1 MSRGICIGVC
11 IMAYDGSLKYDTRI
25 DLGGFNKGMAAIT
38 ASIGGGIA
46 AAVKFG
52 SEFEQS
58 FAKASTLFGDAKV
71 NTAELKSEMLKL
83 SSATGVAGKELN
95 EALYSALSASIPAT
109 DDMSEALGVL
119 ESSTKLAKAGFTDID
134 TALSATAKT
143 INAYG
148 MAVSEADKIQGIL
161 IQTQNKGIT
170 TVGEL
175 GAHLSQ
181 VTPTAA
187 AFGVSFENVGAALAT
202 MTAQGTNTAQATT
215 QLNSLIAELGKKET
229 VAQKNLTAAAKG
241 SKYAGQ
247 SFKEMMENGADLGD
261 VLKLMDDY
269 AKKNGVSL
277 VDMFSSIEAGKAALS
292 VATQNGEKFTD
303 NLKAMSDTSG
313 VVESAYERVT
323 DTLKEKTNILK
334 ENAKNLGVTFFEGI
348 SEPLKDATDTG
359 IEALGRV
366 TQSMNSGELKG
377 AITMT
382 GDALGGLFSTISNG
396 AETVLPGLISGVGLL
411 AGGLTT
417 IAPFIPTVATG
428 ILAYNGAMKI
438 ATTTTAAFNAI
449 SSMTFNPAGL
459 VIAGVA
465 ALGVGIYS
473 VAQASKQA
481 REEYFKMGEDVE
493 AAANA
498 FSEAKSKSEVTNEH
512 INSWRELKTAISE
525 GKIPAQELEAA
536 QAKLKEHEN
545 WFIDNYG
552 DYITAE
558 EEKNGVR
565 AETVDLIK
573 QAVDGL
579 TKQKELELKDEIS
592 ETGVEIPGL
601 KDNVAA
607 LEAEN
612 AEMEKQNQLMMEK
625 KIQLQSMKNE
635 VKEWVDS
642 DEYDPSQYDAKFTEL
657 LGKYPLLAGEGYTC
671 ITNLQTA
678 ILHLNDDIE
687 KNNNKITE
695 NTTEI
700 TNGKESIKQ
709 FDDAVKQ
716 LTVSKLGDDIESTSN
731 KFTLLSKAI
740 GESSAEGQ
748 ITKSTLD
755 ALIKIFPEL
764 ADAADKPAAI
774 TEKFNELKGSIQK
787 AYGEVDAL
795 GINLEDLPEDV
806 STLFKLTISKN
817 EAPQAVVET
826 VTQATGDAKKT
837 ADTESPTIGKAI
849 DDGVV
854 VGLQSGQGA
863 VNAAAGAVVDGALAE
878 MRARADINSPAGE
891 TEKDGKFWDL
901 GLAKGLEDNAGVVS
915 SAGVTVVDT
924 ALNIMEGTISKST
937 LEQSLSKKMSSGFS
951 EAVESAANAF
961 GKKLKVIDKA
971 LSLGV
976 ISEKEYYSELEKL
989 RDKYFTKDNEEWYEY
1004 TQRILEFRKNSY
1016 KEDIKEKE
1024 DHYQKLFDI
1033 ATSFGD
1039 MTEED
1044 ELKFYRDR
1052 IERYKSYAEEVKNAE
1067 HLSESERFE
1076 LISGFNDKI
1085 VEDTLSAYGIV
1096 QNKLDEYTQ
1105 KRQQLASNLS
1115 DFGGL
1120 FDEIKIEGTDYSFFK
1135 LSDTKSMAAVVKNY
1149 QRLLNEVKALD
1160 DGSAGFD
1167 MLYNEILSLPRQDA
1181 IKLMSAIVNENNI
1194 SGFLEGLT
1202 EIAEIS
1208 ADAAGEAYSE
1218 EMLDDLE
1225 SLKTSFAENGY
1236 GGLPDSFF
1244 DCGKLSGQ
1252 EFSAAFME
1260 EFQKM
1265 IAVSSAK
1272 LKTELSATSPSTGTV
1287 VSNSYSPTYNIQPSQ
1302 GESTQAQLKAA
1313 HDYETLTNA
1322 RGGYL

>member
-1 MSRGICIGVC
+1 
-11 IMAYDGSLKYDTRI
+11 MAYDGSLKYDTRI

-119 ESSTKLAKAGFTDID
+119 EGSTKLAKAGFTDID

-187 AFGVSFENVGAALAT
+187 AFAVSFENVGAALAT

-215 QLNSLIAELGKKET
+215 QLNSLIAELGKKGT

-241 SKYAGQ
+241 SKYAGK

-303 NLKAMSDTSG
+303 NLKAMSNTSG
-313 VVESAYERVT
+313 VVEAAYEKVT
-323 DTLKEKTNILK
+323 DTLSEKTKILK

-348 SEPLKDATDTG
+348 SEPLKDAADTG
-359 IEALGRV
+359 IDAIGRI
-366 TQSMNSGELKG
+366 TESMTSGELSG
-377 AITMT
+377 AVSGT
-382 GDALGGLFSTISNG
+382 GEALGGLFSTIAEG

-411 AGGLTT
+411 ANGLTT
-417 IAPFIPTVATG
+417 VAPFIPTVATAIVG
-428 ILAYNGAMKI
+428 YKTA
-438 ATTTTAAFNAI
+438 TAAATIAQTAFNTAV
-449 SSMTFNPAGL
+449 SLNPVGL
-459 VIAGVA
+459 AVAGVTALAVGVTSIASA
-465 ALGVGIYS
+465 A
-473 VAQASKQA
+473 KQA
-481 REEYFKMGEDVE
+481 KEEYFKMGEDVK
-493 AAANA
+493 AASDA

-525 GKIPAQELEAA
+525 GKVPAQELEAA
-536 QAKLKEHEN
+536 QAKLKEHEQ

-552 DYITAE
+552 DYVTAE

-592 ETGVEIPGL
+592 EKGGEIPGL
-601 KDNVAA
+601 KENVAA

-625 KIQLQSMKNE
+625 KIQIQSMKNE
-635 VKEWVDS
+635 VKSWIDS
-642 DEYDPSQYDAKFTEL
+642 DEYDPSQFDAKFTEL
-657 LGKYPLLAGEGYTC
+657 LGKYPLLADEGYRGVMH
-671 ITNLQTA
+671 LDTA
-678 ILHLNDDIE
+678 ILDLNDDIE

-695 NTTEI
+695 NTTSI
-700 TNGKESIKQ
+700 TSGKESIKQ

-716 LTVSKLGDDIESTSN
+716 LTVSKLGDDIESASN
-731 KFTLLSKAI
+731 KFSLLSKAI
-740 GESSAEGQ
+740 GESSSEGQ

-755 ALIKIFPEL
+755 ALIKLFPEL
-764 ADAADKPAAI
+764 ADAADKPAAV

-795 GINLEDLPEDV
+795 GVNLEDLPEDV
-806 STLFKLTISKN
+806 STLFKLTISKD
-817 EAPQAVVET
+817 EAPEAVVET

-854 VGLQSGQGA
+854 VGLQRGQGA

-915 SAGVTVVDT
+915 SAGVTVVDD
-924 ALNIMEGTISKST
+924 ALGTMERTISESA
-937 LEQSLSKKMSSGFS
+937 LEQTLSKKMSSGFS
-951 EAVESAANAF
+951 EAAESAANAF
-961 GKKLKVIDKA
+961 NKKLKVIDKA

-1016 KEDIKEKE
+1016 KEEIKERE
-1024 DHYQKLFDI
+1024 EHYQKLFDI
-1033 ATSFGD
+1033 AASFGD

-1044 ELKFYRDR
+1044 ELKFYRNR

-1085 VEDTLSAYGIV
+1085 VEDTLSAYGII
-1096 QNKLDEYTQ
+1096 QNKLDEYTE

-1181 IKLMSAIVNENNI
+1181 IKLMSAIVNEDNL

-1218 EMLDDLE
+1218 EMLDDLG

-1252 EFSAAFME
+1252 EFSTAFME
-1260 EFQKM
+1260 EFQNM
-1265 IAVSSAK
+1265 IAISSAK
-1272 LKTELSATSPSTGTV
+1272 LKTELSATSPNTGTV
-1287 VSNSYSPTYNIQPSQ
+1287 ISNSYSPTYNIQPSQ

-1313 HDYETLTNA
+1313 HDYETLTSA

>member
-1 MSRGICIGVC
+1 
-11 IMAYDGSLKYDTRI
+11 MAYDGSLKYDTRI

-119 ESSTKLAKAGFTDID
+119 EGSTKLAKAGFTDID

-148 MAVSEADKIQGIL
+148 MSVSEADKIQGIL

-175 GAHLSQ
+175 GASLSQ

-187 AFGVSFENVGAALAT
+187 AFAVSFENVGAALAT

-215 QLNSLIAELGKKET
+215 QLNSLIAELGKKGT

-261 VLKLMDDY
+261 VLELMDKY

-292 VATQNGEKFTD
+292 VATQNGQKFTE

-313 VVESAYERVT
+313 VVDSAYEKVT
-323 DTLKEKTNILK
+323 DTLSEKSKILK

-359 IEALGRV
+359 IEAIGRI

-382 GDALGGLFSTISNG
+382 GDALGGLFSTITNG

-417 IAPFIPTVATG
+417 IAPVIPTVATG
-428 ILAYNGAMKI
+428 ILAYNGAMKV

-465 ALGVGIYS
+465 ALGVGVYS
-473 VAQASKQA
+473 IAQASKQA

-525 GKIPAQELEAA
+525 GKVPAQELEAA
-536 QAKLKEHEN
+536 QAKLKEHEQ

-552 DYITAE
+552 DYVTAE

-592 ETGVEIPGL
+592 ETGGEIPGL

-612 AEMEKQNQLMMEK
+612 AAMEKQNQLILEN
-625 KIQLQSMKNE
+625 KIAAQALKNE
-635 VKEWVDS
+635 WLALPLTGNET
-642 DEYDPSQYDAKFTEL
+642 TEELKQHFDTL
-657 LGKYPLLAGEGYTC
+657 LEKYPQLKEAGLDCWEKLQNTIIGYDVE
-671 ITNLQTA
+671 L
-678 ILHLNDDIE
+678 E
-687 KNNNKITE
+687 KNNKKITE
-695 NTTEI
+695 NTTNI

-740 GESSAEGQ
+740 GESSAEGK

-755 ALIKIFPEL
+755 ALIKLFPEL
-764 ADAADKPAAI
+764 ADAADKPAAV

-806 STLFKLTISKN
+806 STLFKLTISKD
-817 EAPQAVVET
+817 EAPEAVVKT
-826 VTQATGDAKKT
+826 VTEATGEAKKT

-901 GLAKGLEDNAGVVS
+901 GLAKGLEDNAGVVED
-915 SAGVTVVDT
+915 AGVSVVDS

-951 EAVESAANAF
+951 EAAESTAKAF
-961 GKKLKVIDKA
+961 NKKLKVIDKA

-989 RDKYFTKDNEEWYEY
+989 RDKYFTQDNEEWYEY

-1024 DHYQKLFDI
+1024 EHYQKLFDI

-1085 VEDTLSAYGIV
+1085 VEDTLSAYGII
-1096 QNKLDEYTQ
+1096 QNKLDEYTE

-1120 FDEIKIEGTDYSFFK
+1120 FDEIKIEGTDYSFFQ

-1181 IKLMSAIVNENNI
+1181 IKLMSAIVNEDNLA
-1194 SGFLEGLT
+1194 GFLEGLT
-1202 EIAEIS
+1202 EIAEVS
-1208 ADAAGEAYSE
+1208 AEAAGDAYSE
-1218 EMLDDLE
+1218 EILSDLGNLKKSFEE
-1225 SLKTSFAENGY
+1225 SGY
-1236 GGLPDSFF
+1236 SGLPDSFF

-1252 EFSAAFME
+1252 EFASAFMA

-1265 IAVSSAK
+1265 INLSAAK
-1272 LKTELSATSPSTGTV
+1272 LKTELSANSPLTGTV

-1313 HDYETLTNA
+1313 HDYETLTSA

>member
-1 MSRGICIGVC
+1 
-11 IMAYDGSLKYDTRI
+11 MAYDGSLKYDTRI

-71 NTAELKSEMLKL
+71 NTAQLKSEMLKL
-83 SSATGVAGKELN
+83 SSATGVAGSELN

-119 ESSTKLAKAGFTDID
+119 EGSTKLAKAGFTDID

-187 AFGVSFENVGAALAT
+187 AFAVSFENVGAALAT

-215 QLNSLIAELGKKET
+215 QLNSLISELGKNGT

-247 SFKEMMENGADLGD
+247 SFKKMMKNGASLSDI
-261 VLKLMDDY
+261 LKLMNDY
-269 AKKNGVSL
+269 AKKNDVSL

-292 VATQNGEKFTD
+292 LATKDGETFTE
-303 NLKAMSDTSG
+303 NLETMSNTAG
-313 VVESAYERVT
+313 VVEAAYEKVT
-323 DTLKEKTNILK
+323 DTLSEKTNILK

-382 GDALGGLFSTISNG
+382 GDALGGLFSTITNG
-396 AETVLPGLISGVGLL
+396 AETALPRLISGVGLL
-411 AGGLTT
+411 ANGLTT
-417 IAPFIPTVATG
+417 IAPVIPTVATG
-428 ILAYNGAMKI
+428 ILAYNASVTA
-438 ATTTTAAFNAI
+438 ATTATAAFKAI
-449 SSMTFNPAGL
+449 SSMTFNPVGL
-459 VIAGVA
+459 GIGVVA
-465 ALGVGIYS
+465 AAGVGIYS
-473 VAQASKQA
+473 IASAAKQA
-481 REEYFKMGEDVE
+481 REEYFKMGEDVK
-493 AAANA
+493 AASDA
-498 FSEAKSKSEVTNEH
+498 FLEAKSKSEVTNEH

-525 GKIPAQELEAA
+525 GKIPAQELEAV
-536 QAKLKEHEN
+536 QAKLKEHEQ

-579 TKQKELELKDEIS
+579 TKQRELELKDEIS
-592 ETGVEIPGL
+592 EKGGEIPGL

-612 AEMEKQNQLMMEK
+612 AEMEKQNQLILEK
-625 KIQLQSMKNE
+625 KIAAQSLTNEWNEWLNSENYSMAEVNTKYAELLAKYPALKNE
-635 VKEWVDS
+635 GCDAFNKVQLAIMS
-642 DEYDPSQYDAKFTEL
+642 YDAEL
-657 LGKYPLLAGEGYTC
+657 
-671 ITNLQTA
+671 
-678 ILHLNDDIE
+678 E
-687 KNNNKITE
+687 KNNNKIIE
-695 NTTEI
+695 NTTNI

-716 LTVSKLGDDIESTSN
+716 LTVSKLGDDIESASN
-731 KFTLLSKAI
+731 KFDLLSKAI
-740 GESSAEGQ
+740 GESSSKGQ

-755 ALIKIFPEL
+755 ALIKLFPEL
-764 ADAADKPAAI
+764 ADAADKPAAV

-806 STLFKLTISKN
+806 STLFKLTISKD
-817 EAPQAVVET
+817 EDPEAVVKT
-826 VTQATGDAKKT
+826 VTEATREAKKT
-837 ADTESPTIGKAI
+837 ADSESSTIGKAI

-878 MRARADINSPAGE
+878 MRARADINSPSGE

-901 GLAKGLEDNAGVVS
+901 GLANGLISNAGVVA
-915 SAGVTVVDT
+915 SAGVTVVDS
-924 ALNIMEGTISKST
+924 ALSTMEGTISKST
-937 LEQSLSKKMSSGFS
+937 LEQTLSKKMSSGFS
-951 EAVESAANAF
+951 EAAESAANAF
-961 GKKLKVIDKA
+961 NKKLKVIDKA

-976 ISEKEYYSELEKL
+976 ISEKEYYSRLEEL
-989 RDKYFTKDNEEWYEY
+989 RDTYFTKDNEEWYEY
-1004 TQRILEFRKNSY
+1004 TQRIQDFRKNSY
-1016 KEDIKEKE
+1016 KEDIEERE

-1033 ATSFGD
+1033 AASFGD
-1039 MTEED
+1039 ITETD
-1044 ELKFYRDR
+1044 EIKFYRDR

-1067 HLSESERFE
+1067 YLNESERFE
-1076 LISGFNDKI
+1076 LISEYNNKI
-1085 VEDTLSAYGIV
+1085 VEDTISAYGII

-1105 KRQQLASNLS
+1105 KQQQLASNLS

-1149 QRLLNEVKALD
+1149 QRLLNDVKALD
-1160 DGSAGFD
+1160 DGSLGFD
-1167 MLYNEILSLPRQDA
+1167 MLYDEILSLPRQDA
-1181 IKLMSAIVNENNI
+1181 IKLMSAIINEDNLA
-1194 SGFLEGLT
+1194 GFLEGLT
-1202 EIAEIS
+1202 EIAEVS
-1208 ADAAGEAYSE
+1208 AEAAGDAYSE
-1218 EMLDDLE
+1218 EIKSDLGNLKKSFEE
-1225 SLKTSFAENGY
+1225 SGY
-1236 GGLPDSFF
+1236 SGLPDSFF

-1265 IAVSSAK
+1265 IAASSAK

-1313 HDYETLTNA
+1313 HDYETLTHA